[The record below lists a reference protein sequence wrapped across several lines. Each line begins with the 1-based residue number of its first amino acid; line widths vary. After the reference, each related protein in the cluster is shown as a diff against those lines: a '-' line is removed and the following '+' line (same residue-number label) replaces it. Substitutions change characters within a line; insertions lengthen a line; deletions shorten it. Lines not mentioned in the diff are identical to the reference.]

1 MPVVLTSSYLK
12 SLKATGSS
20 YRVIDLSHHRGVG
33 RLMVKVSQAGK
44 KTFYFL
50 YSGGNGREK
59 MLRIGNFPDLSLSE
73 ARQQFNRYSSQ
84 LVSGID
90 PKEYMIQEEERLKL
104 AEEEKARVAKA
115 AEMLGSLQQLFDYHM
130 SVMEQRNRKKY
141 RDDVR
146 LTYEKH
152 VFPYISPLRKVR
164 DITSR
169 ELTEVIARVYQKSQV
184 QSNRVRSHLHAGFNL
199 ALKHDNNPANL
210 NTEVAFE
217 LTHNPVSNIPRQAEA
232 EKPRDRFLSETELS
246 DFIKALNVVGFSPVT
261 RLTILLMIYSGG
273 QRPNEI
279 MGSRWKDIDFNANE
293 WLFPG
298 TLTKN
303 KRPHVVPITGKLREL
318 LLELEPL
325 TGQSLYIIPARLDY
339 TKPARSDSLAQ
350 SFSRYCK
357 RTNTEGFTP
366 RDIRRTCKTLMTR
379 HRLGSKEVIDRL
391 HNHALNDVS
400 NKHYNRHDYLEEK
413 RRLLTAW
420 EEKLLNIILTT
431 HTSEGYFSKIQ

>member
-1 MPVVLTSSYLK
+1 MPVFTASYLK
-12 SLKATGSS
+12 SLQPKQNSYTVTDSS
-20 YRVIDLSHHRGVG
+20 PQKGTG
-33 RLMVKVSQAGK
+33 RLTMKVSQAGK
-44 KTFYFL
+44 KTFYFRYYL
-50 YSGGNGREK
+50 GSKNVK
-59 MLRIGNFPDLSLSE
+59 MLPLGNFPDVSLAE
-73 ARQQFNRYSSQ
+73 ARRRYSEYSMQ
-84 LVSGID
+84 LVDGLD
-90 PKEYMIQEEERLKL
+90 PKEQKLQEAKEQEL
-104 AEEEKARVAKA
+104 AEQEKARAAKA

-217 LTHNPVSNIPRQAEA
+217 LTHNPVSNIPRQADA

-379 HRLGSKEVIDRL
+379 HRLGSKEVIDQGEIV
-391 HNHALNDVS
+391 NA
-400 NKHYNRHDYLEEK
+400 
-413 RRLLTAW
+413 
-420 EEKLLNIILTT
+420 
-431 HTSEGYFSKIQ
+431 F